1 MSARHGGT
9 VSKTGTWEAE
19 TGGSQVE
26 GKHGLQKWILGQ
38 FGLYSKS
45 LSQFLFYYLK
55 T

>member
-45 LSQFLFYYLK
+45 LSQFLF
-55 T
+55 